1 MRNKTVKMLQLIL
14 RKEELLNEN
23 LNFCIK
29 KLPVKIKSVQQ
40 VQLKVESVSNLV
52 ILTVKVEK

>member
-1 MRNKTVKMLQLIL
+1 MRNRTVKMLQLIL
-14 RKEELLNEN
+14 RKEEFLNE
-23 LNFCIK
+23 NFCIK

>member
-1 MRNKTVKMLQLIL
+1 MRNRTVKMLQLIL

-23 LNFCIK
+23 FVFK